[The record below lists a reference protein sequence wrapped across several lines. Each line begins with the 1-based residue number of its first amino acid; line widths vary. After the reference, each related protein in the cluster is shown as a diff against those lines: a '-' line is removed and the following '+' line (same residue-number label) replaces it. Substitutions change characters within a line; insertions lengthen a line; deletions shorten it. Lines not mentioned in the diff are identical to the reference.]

1 MIINNEHILSSLPY
15 LKDFFVKKSDYLK
28 LEDRDVFLRNLTSNL
43 SEQSW
48 LEFHRPVN
56 VNQNYLFFRIVL
68 SRSLNRDD
76 FIFFSFRIVDTNLN
90 NTSNMMMSR
99 FIDLYKRDYYFLVTS
114 FGVYTDIENHNVF
127 VYTHSSDSINFIIF
141 LKDYNIQS
149 LPFNIFNFTNIN
161 YRSLVL
167 IKIYAT
173 SVKIMSVLDI
183 ENVSNITSASNVLSV
198 NGSRY
203 YEININTGLPS
214 LYLLYN
220 ISNSYIKNVNTVYH
234 NKINVLYSVLNNE
247 IYYRLDLYYNQNN
260 ISNFEIRLCHF
271 SNSDMVFYP
280 FHLLVNNL
288 PLSFAFGFTYNNISN
303 ANMLRYSR
311 FYRNFIPQSYQN
323 TALFFEN
330 RTLED
335 MNHVVNSMPI
345 NGILPFG
352 NVTSGYNSNLFN
364 EVSSNFNVNNYT
376 PPNLNIKQSSAY
388 INNINNVKFLL
399 NKEFFIPNSFTFVNQ
414 NPNNND
420 LNYTLSITYKDTNL
434 INKVNKYLLTNN
446 L

>member
-15 LKDFFVKKSDYLK
+15 LKDFFVKQSDYLK
-28 LEDRDVFLRNLTSNL
+28 LEDRNDFLRNLITNL

-56 VNQNYLFFRIVL
+56 ISQNFLFFRIVL
-68 SRSLNRDD
+68 SRPLNKDD

-90 NTSNMMMSR
+90 NTSNTMISK
-99 FIDLYKRDYYFLVTS
+99 FIDLYKRDYYFLFAS

-127 VYTHSSDSINFIIF
+127 VYTHSDDSINFIIF

-149 LPFNIFNFTNIN
+149 LPFNIFNFYNTN
-161 YRSLVL
+161 YRSLAL

-173 SVKIMSVLDI
+173 SVRIMSILDI
-183 ENVSNITSASNVLSV
+183 ENVSNITSSSNVLSV
-198 NGSRY
+198 NFSKY
-203 YEININTGLPS
+203 YEININTELSS

-220 ISNSYIKNVNTVYH
+220 ISNSYIKNINTVYH
-234 NKINVLYSVLNNE
+234 NKINVLYAVLNNE
-247 IYYRLDLYYNQNN
+247 IYYKLDLYYKQNN

-271 SNSDMVFYP
+271 SNSDIVFYP
-280 FHLLVNNL
+280 FHLLINNL

-303 ANMLRYSR
+303 SNMLRYSR
-311 FYRNFIPQSYQN
+311 FYRNFIFQSYQN

-335 MNHVVNSMPI
+335 MNHVINSIPV

-352 NVTSGYNSNLFN
+352 NVTSGYDSNLFN
-364 EVSSNFNVNNYT
+364 IVSSNFNVNNYT
-376 PPNLNIKQSSAY
+376 PQNLNIKNVSNY
-388 INNINNVKFLL
+388 INNINKVKFLL
-399 NKEFFIPNSFTFVNQ
+399 NKEFFMPNSFTFVNQ

-420 LNYTLSITYKDTNL
+420 LNYTLSITYKDSNL